1 LIPAY
6 LQGQTYVESQEHVT
20 VQQWME
26 QRGIPQSVTDE
37 VFLAMS
43 KGANMDVRV
52 PLWNT
57 IESRHCSPICLS
69 LL

>member
-1 LIPAY
+1 
-6 LQGQTYVESQEHVT
+6 
-20 VQQWME
+20 ME

-43 KGANMDVRV
+43 KGTNMDVRV